1 MPIILCPGFHDR
13 RLNDRL
19 LTRFPSATLLSLG
32 SMLDISRLDRAP
44 LTLIGFSAGV
54 ITAMVNASLW
64 RLNGGS
70 IAAFFALDGW
80 GVPLVGDF
88 PIYRLSHDYFTHW
101 SSHLLGGGPVSFY
114 ADPPVAHLTLWSEPE
129 RVTGWALSPE
139 QTRRTDALTFL
150 SNQLSPDG
158 LGIIN

>member
-32 SMLDISRLDRAP
+32 SMLDISRLDQDP

-64 RLNGGS
+64 GFDRRFFRPRRLGSASGGR
-70 IAAFFALDGW
+70 F
-80 GVPLVGDF
+80 
-88 PIYRLSHDYFTHW
+88 
-101 SSHLLGGGPVSFY
+101 SHLS
-114 ADPPVAHLTLWSEPE
+114 S
-129 RVTGWALSPE
+129 
-139 QTRRTDALTFL
+139 
-150 SNQLSPDG
+150 
-158 LGIIN
+158 

>member
-1 MPIILCPGFHDR
+1 MPIILCPGCHDR
-13 RLNDRL
+13 RLNNCLID
-19 LTRFPSATLLSLG
+19 RFPRASVLFPG
-32 SMLDISRLDRAP
+32 SILDISRLDRDP

-64 RLNGGS
+64 RINGGS

-114 ADPPVAHLTLWSEPE
+114 ADPPVEHLTLWSAPE
-129 RVTGWALSPE
+129 RVTGWAVSPE
-139 QTRRTDALTFL
+139 RTRRTDALTFL
-150 SNQLSPDG
+150 SNQLSLDG
-158 LGIIN
+158 LGTIN